1 MRNMS
6 FQKGL
11 VKNARLIAQHS
22 LQNWKEVVITGWAGE
37 LRNGGMAVTGDRQV
51 ILHHQEFQ

>member
-1 MRNMS
+1 MS

-37 LRNGGMAVTGDRQV
+37 LTISPTKWWYGGDR
-51 ILHHQEFQ
+51 